1 MACSFIVHCAW
12 TRTRTRTSLKSCFL
26 SEDSEIEGR
35 DNSGISIKQVNQ
47 FVFKPNVWNLQ
58 SISELNADIT
68 DKANNSP
75 VSFWELA
82 WVSKRQVS
90 FILRSGLGW
99 LTMFWNM
106 LAFWTSINKDV
117 RLKVLNGWMKN
128 FSQNLSFL
136 KKVTMLTMLK

>member
-1 MACSFIVHCAW
+1 MAYSFIVHCAW
-12 TRTRTRTSLKSCFL
+12 TETVSFSKELFPFRRSRN
-26 SEDSEIEGR
+26 R
-35 DNSGISIKQVNQ
+35 RQRYSGISIKQINQ

-58 SISELNADIT
+58 SISELNVDIT

-75 VSFWELA
+75 ISFWELA

-106 LAFWTSINKDV
+106 LAFWTSINNDV

-136 KKVTMLTMLK
+136 KKVTMLTILK